1 MQGFGGFPRKGR
13 LIRIPGLF
21 FSDLLP
27 QIDHLG
33 ELKVTLYCFWRLQ
46 QQKGQRLYIR
56 ASDMAA
62 DRVFMAGLGVREE
75 DQHETLREGLER
87 AVARGTLLH
96 AHFKEK
102 GRITDLYFV
111 NTDRGRA
118 MIEAIEKGEWQ
129 AGDEPKVLLDLS
141 VERPTIFTLYEQN
154 VGPLTPLLSDRL
166 RDLEETYS
174 EDWLSEA
181 IQIAVKQ
188 NARNLRYIE
197 AILRRWQE
205 EGRIDVRDME
215 VPKDY
220 KRYISG
226 KYKDEIES

>member
-1 MQGFGGFPRKGR
+1 MQGFSGFPRKGR

-56 ASDMAA
+56 ASEIAA

-96 AHFKEK
+96 AQFKEK
-102 GRITDLYFV
+102 SRTTDLYLV
-111 NTDRGRA
+111 NTDRGWA

-129 AGDEPKVLLDLS
+129 PGDEPKVLLDLS

-154 VGPLTPLLSDRL
+154 VGPLTPLLADKL
-166 RDLEETYS
+166 RDLDETYS
-174 EDWLSEA
+174 EEWLMEA
-181 IQIAVKQ
+181 IRIAVERD
-188 NARNLRYIE
+188 ARNLRYIE
-197 AILRRWQE
+197 AILVRWKR
-205 EGRIDVRDME
+205 EGRIDIPGPE
-215 VPKDY
+215 IPSDY